1 MVWRATMGRTSPS
14 CEEFAMA
21 DVQLRPD
28 IQAARNRM
36 SYRLG
41 SNREIKRLVNYL
53 WEGETVTHLVGGV
66 YGPGTGLV
74 VLTDRRMMFIKDG
87 WTSQVTEDFPF
98 EKISSVQW
106 SAGMMLGKIT
116 IFASGN
122 KAEIEQVQKPD
133 GKAIVD
139 ALNSI
144 ITKAPA
150 PVPAVPVTTAPVQP
164 APAPASLS
172 QVPSFELVK
181 ELRNRGALSP
191 EEFGQIVAR
200 L

>member
-1 MVWRATMGRTSPS
+1 
-14 CEEFAMA
+14 MA

-164 APAPASLS
+164 TPAPASLS

>member
-1 MVWRATMGRTSPS
+1 
-14 CEEFAMA
+14 MA
-21 DVQLRPD
+21 DVQIRPD
-28 IQAARNRM
+28 IQAARDRM

-41 SNREIKRLVNYL
+41 SNREIKKLPEYL

-66 YGPGTGLV
+66 YGSGTGLV

-87 WTSQVTEDFPF
+87 WTSQTTEDFPF

-122 KAEIEQVQKPD
+122 KAEIQQVQKPD
-133 GKAIVD
+133 GKAMVD
-139 ALNSI
+139 ALNNTI
-144 ITKAPA
+144 ARGPKPAPA
-150 PVPAVPVTTAPVQP
+150 PVQAAS
-164 APAPASLS
+164 APAGAGE
-172 QVPSFELVK
+172 VPSFDLLK
-181 ELRNRGALSP
+181 ELRNRGVLSP
-191 EEFGQIVAR
+191 EEFGQFANR